1 MSFEA
6 VAENVAAMTETEKF
20 DLLSLLVDS
29 LKKKSAEPFSK
40 NSEKKYSEQIS
51 KNKNYRDLKFLF
63 ADKISTSDKE
73 KSKSCV
79 NKSIF
84 FFLQSSSISLSLKS
98 SFVTV
103 SIESKSSLEKD
114 SLVI

>member
-6 VAENVAAMTETEKF
+6 VAENVATMTETEKF
-20 DLLSLLVDS
+20 DLLSLIVDS
-29 LKKKSAEPFSK
+29 LKKTAEPFSK
-40 NSEKKYSEQIS
+40 NSAKKYSEQIS